1 MNKSHTGYLFITV
14 LVIIVLMGCAG
25 TGTAKRGASASG
37 EVSGEVSGGV
47 SGKGVGNA
55 LGKGG
60 QASESSGKVIY
71 GIDALIADIS
81 KKSLAILE
89 KKAGTASSKDNAP
102 AGSGK
107 EGAGNALAVYYFTVS
122 GASGKE
128 SFKSGISDYLINGIT
143 SSLAGKS
150 GIKIVSRKVLDRVLE
165 ESAFQMSD
173 LADKEAQIDVGK
185 LAGADLILTGF
196 ITRGKDVN
204 RLNVQIIRVKTG
216 VVVGG
221 FIESFR
227 LEPDFEKRIASSKS
241 ELIIERAGEVS
252 EEGVATVT
260 RIFATF
266 NENVMNV
273 QLSNHEEYW
282 GNKIRQAY
290 GEISREERGG
300 VDDSPF
306 AVYSFGADIDSSGI
320 FFNNSNNDSSRE
332 GGWRDSDLNFNLI
345 IDPNRDLSN
354 YSGIS
359 FSAKPEGY
367 TKAYLI
373 LNQEASGGDT
383 LSFSIPLYLNDGKW
397 NLYKIPFASFLPDD
411 AGTRIN
417 PRLPTR
423 ITLSVP
429 FLENYFMY
437 HFRSGDSIGGRLGV
451 DNVGFYRVKEAGRVK
466 EGLIDGFNNE
476 VSGIVF
482 SGDIAEASYYTDY
495 SESDEGIVKR
505 TPGIR
510 KAALSIERGSGGV
523 AGDYLKVS
531 GHLNVTKDFVAFLD
545 SDEDLHVVLKGFLGK
560 SFKGFKTLQFYV
572 RSNGASESQIDYT
585 DVDNNLDYSSDFH
598 VSSIWGKVRIPFS
611 KFVSDEGTLA
621 GNQDRGS
628 HIVLTLMF
636 PVSKTVLRRGVEKGS
651 IDFEIGVDEFL
662 LE

>member
-1 MNKSHTGYLFITV
+1 MKRSHTIYLSVTV
-14 LVIIVLMGCAG
+14 LVIIALMGCAG

-37 EVSGEVSGGV
+37 EVSGEVSGNA
-47 SGKGVGNA
+47 SGKGAGNVS
-55 LGKGG
+55 GKGG

-81 KKSLAILE
+81 KKSLAILG

-107 EGAGNALAVYYFTVS
+107 EGARNALAVYYFTVS

-128 SFKSGISDYLINGIT
+128 SFESGISDYLINGIT

-150 GIKIVSRKVLDRVLE
+150 GIKIVSRKILDRVLE

-173 LADKEAQIDVGK
+173 LANKEAQIDVGK

-204 RLNVQIIRVKTG
+204 KLNVQIIRVETG
-216 VVVGG
+216 VVIGG

-266 NENVMNV
+266 NETVMNV

-282 GNKIRQAY
+282 GNKIRQAH
-290 GEISREERGG
+290 GEISREEKGG

-306 AVYSFGADIDSSGI
+306 AVYSFEANIDSSGI
-320 FFNNSNNDSSRE
+320 YSNNDSNRE
-332 GGWRDSDLNFNLI
+332 DGWRDSDLNFNLI
-345 IDPNRDLSN
+345 IDPNRNLSD

-373 LNQEASGGDT
+373 LNQEVPGGNT

-397 NLYKIPFASFLPDD
+397 NLYKIPFASFQPDD

-417 PRLPTR
+417 PKLPTR

-451 DNVGFYRVKEAGRVK
+451 DNVGFYKVKEAGRVK

-482 SGDIAEASYYTDY
+482 SGEIAEASYYTDY

-510 KAALSIERGSGGV
+510 NATLSIERSSGGV
-523 AGDYLKVS
+523 AGNYLKVS

-545 SDEDLHVVLKGFLGK
+545 SNEDLHVVLRGSLGK

-572 RSNGASESQIDYT
+572 KSDGASEGLIDYT
-585 DVDNNLDYSSDFH
+585 DVDNNLDYSSDFR
-598 VSSIWGKVRIPFS
+598 VSGIWGKVRIPFS
-611 KFVSDEGTLA
+611 KLVSEEGTLA
-621 GNQDRGS
+621 EEQNQGS
-628 HIVLTLMF
+628 HIVFTFMF
-636 PVSKTVLRRGVEKGS
+636 PLRKKVLRRGVEKGS
-651 IDFEIGVDEFL
+651 IDFEIGLDEFL